1 MSNHTHKETT
11 MNDSANRHDAQGGL
25 RTLTPH
31 LVCSDAA
38 AAIEFYKQAFGAEEV
53 MRLPMPDGKL
63 GHAMLRIGDSM
74 LMLADEFPQWDSL
87 SPTSLHGSPVTIHL
101 SVPDV
106 DERFA
111 VAVEAGAS
119 VRMEPAD
126 MFWGDRYGVLV
137 DPFGHH
143 WALATHLRD
152 VPVEEMQTAVRQMCS
167 DATQQAAR

>member
-1 MSNHTHKETT
+1 MMK
-11 MNDSANRHDAQGGL
+11 DSDAAL
-25 RTLTPH
+25 PTLTPH
-31 LVCSDAA
+31 LVCADAA
-38 AAIEFYKQAFGAEEV
+38 AAIEFYKQAFGAEEI

-74 LMLADEFPQWDSL
+74 LMLADEFPEWDSL
-87 SPTSLHGSPVTIHL
+87 SPASLHGSPVTIHL

-106 DERFA
+106 DQRFA
-111 VAVEAGAS
+111 RAVEAGAS

-143 WALATHLRD
+143 WALATHVRE
-152 VPVEEMQTAVRQMCS
+152 VPVEEMQAAMRQLCS
-167 DATQQAAR
+167 EGAQQAAR

>member
-1 MSNHTHKETT
+1 MMK
-11 MNDSANRHDAQGGL
+11 DSDAAL
-25 RTLTPH
+25 PTLTPH
-31 LVCSDAA
+31 LVCADAA
-38 AAIEFYKQAFGAEEV
+38 AAIEFYKQAFGAEEI

-74 LMLADEFPQWDSL
+74 LMLADEFPEWDSL
-87 SPTSLHGSPVTIHL
+87 SPASLHGSPVTIHL

-106 DERFA
+106 DQRFA
-111 VAVEAGAS
+111 RAVAAGAS

-143 WALATHLRD
+143 WALATHVRE
-152 VPVEEMQTAVRQMCS
+152 VPVEEMQAAMRQLCS
-167 DATQQAAR
+167 EGAQQAAR

>member
-1 MSNHTHKETT
+1 
-11 MNDSANRHDAQGGL
+11 MNDSDAARAGADRHGAQSGRL
-25 RTLTPH
+25 PTLTPH
-31 LVCSDAA
+31 LVCADAS
-38 AAIEFYKQAFGAEEV
+38 AAIEFYRQAFGAEEV

-74 LMLADEFPQWDSL
+74 LMLADEFPEWDSL

-111 VAVEAGAS
+111 LAIEAGAS

-126 MFWGDRYGVLV
+126 MFWGDRYGVLI

-143 WALATHLRD
+143 WALATHQRD
-152 VPVEEMQTAVRQMCS
+152 VPVEEMQAAVRQMCS
-167 DATQQAAR
+167 ESAQQAGR